1 MRFTFTHS
9 HAFSGGR
16 VAVEDLGDT
25 SPSGL
30 VEFGD
35 GVTILAEWRRDG
47 ADILLDVSAYRTA
60 KGTEIGPKRW
70 RLAQDENGRWRT
82 DRAR

>member
-9 HAFSGGR
+9 HAFPGGR
-16 VAVEDLGDT
+16 VAVQDAGDAA
-25 SPSGL
+25 PAGI

-35 GVTILAEWRRDG
+35 GVTILADWRREG
-47 ADILLDVSAYRTA
+47 ADVLLDIPAYKTA

-70 RLAQDENGRWRT
+70 RLAQGEDRIWRT
-82 DRAR
+82 SQAN

>member
-9 HAFSGGR
+9 HAYLGGR
-16 VAVEDLGDT
+16 VAVEDAGDAA
-25 SPSGL
+25 PGGV

-35 GVTILAEWRRDG
+35 GVTILGAWRRDG
-47 ADILLDVSAYRTA
+47 ADVLLDIPAYKTA

-70 RLAQDENGRWRT
+70 RLAQGEDGIWHTAQAN
-82 DRAR
+82 